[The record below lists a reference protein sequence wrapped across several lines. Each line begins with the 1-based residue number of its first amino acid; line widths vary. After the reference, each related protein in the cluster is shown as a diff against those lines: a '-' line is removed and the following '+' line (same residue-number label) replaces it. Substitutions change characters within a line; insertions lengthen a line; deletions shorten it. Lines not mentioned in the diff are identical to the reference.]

1 MWFIYEALEKKA
13 DTTYITAAASG
24 RGELRGS
31 ERHGIRRAG
40 TQLRPISTTEQQ
52 LASFFLSFFF
62 LLFLNGRIK

>member
-1 MWFIYEALEKKA
+1 MWFIYEALEKKS

-24 RGELRGS
+24 RGELRS
-31 ERHGIRRAG
+31 CERHGIRRAG

-52 LASFFLSFFF
+52 LASFFLSFF